1 MNDGRRE
8 APAGPA
14 VFVKTYGCQM
24 NVRDSEEVLH
34 RFVARGYRI
43 ARSEEEADVILL
55 NTCSV
60 RDLAEEKACGK
71 MASLRARKRR
81 NPGLVLGFLGCM
93 AQRRGADLLNHFP
106 EVDLVLGTQKLHEA
120 MIQVERIRADRA
132 GSDAGSPSEP
142 LRILDVDAE
151 AGSQSQVRDH
161 LPSPRKASAFV
172 SIMQGCNMR
181 CAFCIV
187 PITRGPERARPID
200 EITDE
205 VRKLADQGVR
215 EVTLLGQIVNLYGR
229 REFPIRGGRS
239 PFVQLLER
247 VCSVPGIARVRF
259 TSPHPIG
266 FRDDLIAALRD
277 LPPLC
282 EHVHLPAQSGSD
294 RILRAMGRGYTR
306 SRYLEL
312 VDRIR
317 AAVPEATVT
326 TDIIVGFPGEEE
338 ADFAQ
343 TRSLVETVGFD
354 QAYIFRYSPRPGTG
368 AAARA
373 DSITEAEKLRR
384 NHELLALQ
392 DAVALQKAK
401 QLIGQEVE
409 ILVEGE
415 SRKSPQRFQGRTR
428 GNQLV
433 LVRAE
438 ERWRGELLP
447 VRIAETTGYTF
458 YAEPVFAEESAERS
472 PGFPTPP
479 ASCRQNRTRQ
489 PEAPRSPSVRGKAP
503 GGQSS

>member
-1 MNDGRRE
+1 
-8 APAGPA
+8 
-14 VFVKTYGCQM
+14 M
-24 NVRDSEEVLH
+24 NVRDSEAVLH
-34 RFVARGYRI
+34 RFVAQGYRI
-43 ARSEEEADVILL
+43 ARSEAEADVILL

-71 MASLRARKRR
+71 MVSLRARKRE
-81 NPGLVLGFLGCM
+81 NPNLILGFLGCM
-93 AQRRGADLLNHFP
+93 AQRRGGDLLHEFP

-120 MIQVERIRADRA
+120 MSQVERIRAARA
-132 GSDAGSPSEP
+132 ASLAGSPSEP
-142 LRILDVDAE
+142 LRVLEVEAE
-151 AGSQSQVRDH
+151 PGSQNQIREH

-187 PITRGPERARPID
+187 PVTRGAERARPMD

-205 VRKLADQGVR
+205 VRKLADQGIR

-229 REFPIRGGRS
+229 RELPTLHGRS

-247 VCSVPGIARVRF
+247 VCSIPGIARVRF

-266 FRDDLIAALRD
+266 FRDDLIGALRD
-277 LPPLC
+277 LSPLC

-294 RILRAMGRGYTR
+294 RILRAMGRGYSR
-306 SRYLEL
+306 ARYLEL

-317 AAVPEATVT
+317 AALPEATLT
-326 TDIIVGFPGEEE
+326 TDLIVGFPGEEE

-343 TRSLVETVGFD
+343 TRSLVETVQFD
-354 QAYIFRYSPRPGTG
+354 QAFLFRYSPRPGTS
-368 AAARA
+368 AAART
-373 DSITEAEKLRR
+373 DSIREEEKLRR
-384 NHELLALQ
+384 HHELLALQ

-409 ILVEGE
+409 ILIEGE
-415 SRKSPQRFQGRTR
+415 SRKSPHRFQGRTR
-428 GNQLV
+428 GNHLV

-447 VRIAETTGYTF
+447 VRIVETTGFTF
-458 YAEPVFAEESAERS
+458 YAEPVLAEETEERS
-472 PGFPTPP
+472 LGVPTPP
-479 ASCRQNRTRQ
+479 APAR
-489 PEAPRSPSVRGKAP
+489 
-503 GGQSS
+503 

>member
-1 MNDGRRE
+1 MDDRQQE
-8 APAGPA
+8 DPAI
-14 VFVKTYGCQM
+14 FVKTYGCQM
-24 NVRDSEEVLH
+24 NVRDSEAVLH
-34 RFVARGYRI
+34 RFAAQGYRI
-43 ARSEEEADVILL
+43 ARAEEEADVILL

-60 RDLAEEKACGK
+60 RDMAEEKASGK
-71 MASLRARKRR
+71 MAVLSARKRQKP
-81 NPGLVLGFLGCM
+81 NLILGFLGCM
-93 AQRRGADLLNHFP
+93 AQRRGDELLKAFP
-106 EVDLVLGTQKLHEA
+106 EVDLVLGTQKIHQA
-120 MIQVERIRADRA
+120 TAQVERIRAARA
-132 GSDAGSPSEP
+132 GSLAGAPSDP

-151 AGSQSQVRDH
+151 AGSQNQVRDH

-187 PITRGPERARPID
+187 PVTRGSERARPME

-215 EVTLLGQIVNLYGR
+215 EITLLGQIVNLYGR
-229 REFPIRGGRS
+229 RELPTRNGCS
-239 PFVQLLER
+239 PFVQLLQR
-247 VCSVPGIARVRF
+247 VCSIPGIARVRF

-306 SRYLEL
+306 SRYLKL

-317 AAVPEATVT
+317 AAVPGTTLT
-326 TDIIVGFPGEEE
+326 TDLIVGFPGENEE
-338 ADFAQ
+338 DFAQ
-343 TRSLVETVGFD
+343 TRSLVETVQFD
-354 QAYIFRYSPRPGTG
+354 QAYIFRYSPRPGTK
-368 AAARA
+368 AATQA
-373 DSITEAEKLRR
+373 DPIGEEEKLRR

-392 DAVALQKAK
+392 DAIALRKAER
-401 QLIGQEVE
+401 LLGHEVE

-415 SRKSPQRFQGRTR
+415 SRKSAHRFQGRTR

-447 VRIAETTGYTF
+447 VRLVETTGYTF
-458 YAEPVFAEESAERS
+458 YAEPLLAEEGRERLPS
-472 PGFPTPP
+472 LLTPP
-479 ASCRQNRTRQ
+479 
-489 PEAPRSPSVRGKAP
+489 GP
-503 GGQSS
+503 GR